1 MNQLSTEVKLY
12 GFMAKKYGKS
22 ITVAGNSMRQIL
34 DGLKHRFGKAFH
46 IDIEKNNWI
55 LVSGKTLK
63 TGKEIPQEEL
73 QLRLADKVLHLVP
86 EAIGLAKRFAQIIV
100 GIILLVAAYFGYGNA
115 DTVKLGIMLIIGG
128 VLNLVFAPAPPKGFG
143 SDGQEGNYI
152 YNGAVNVTTQGGAI
166 PVIFGEVHRCASVV
180 ISSNFSTD
188 EVAQLVDPGTGETH
202 EDTGETFIDLP

>member
-22 ITVAGNSMRQIL
+22 ITVAGTSMRQIL
-34 DGLKHRFGKAFH
+34 DGLKYRFGKAFH
-46 IDIEKNNWI
+46 IDIEENNWV
-55 LVSGKTLK
+55 LVNGKTLK
-63 TGKEIPQEEL
+63 TGREISQDEL
-73 QLRLADKVLHLVP
+73 QLKLAERVLHLVP
-86 EAIGLAKRFAQIIV
+86 AAIGLAKRFAQIIV

-115 DTVKLGIMLIIGG
+115 ETVKLGIMLIVGG
-128 VLNLVFAPAPPKGFG
+128 VLNLVFAPKLPGLGA
-143 SDGQEGNYI
+143 DAQEGNYV

-188 EVAQLVDPGTGETH
+188 EVGQLVDPGTGETDT
-202 EDTGETFIDLP
+202 DTGETFIDLP